1 MEDMDLEMEF
11 SEILQKIL
19 QNIPKEDLEKIVII

>member
-1 MEDMDLEMEF
+1 MDLEMEF